1 MVVQQI
7 LRLGGLELGVV
18 LALLVTFFSFTLD
31 VVVVMA
37 KV

>member
-7 LRLGGLELGVV
+7 LSLGGLELGVV
-18 LALLVTFFSFTLD
+18 LALLVTFLSFTLD
-31 VVVVMA
+31 VVVVMT